1 MQEMKEKKG
10 FPPGASW
17 ITVVALAIVVLGAS
31 LLSVYPHF
39 GPPVAATGAGGSAAA
54 SQDQSGT
61 DTTGTDTTGPG
72 GAAVP
77 GASGGPSTGQQA
89 GGAASSGTVKQGA
102 TAGCNATNNGG
113 NTDVGVTS
121 NKITLAST
129 IVNSGVGQS
138 FLGPVQYGMQA
149 VVAGVNRHGGICGRR
164 LDLTLVDDGW
174 NAETGCQDIQNFIH
188 DTQAFALPVV
198 PSSEGL
204 TTCIQN
210 GTIHNAKIPV
220 IGTDGML
227 EQQYD
232 AGGLADWVWPIATST
247 ISTMHIMAIDA
258 YKNHGARTFCLAYDN
273 HYKFG
278 QEGQKAFDSEV
289 KRLGGTEVY
298 DQGLDPNQSDYSAFI
313 KTFNDNCSGRADF
326 VGLLLTPTAAATW
339 LKGGAYTAKDR
350 DGAAGAQPMFT
361 TDLGNNCG
369 DFCDGIKV
377 YTGFR
382 PPLTPYSSMASVQ
395 QYINSVRAQSSS
407 ADLNNQFLEG
417 GYDGMLLAVAALTA
431 ASPHLTRAAVRAYLD
446 SAAFDGDGNGLT
458 PPLHWKAGNH
468 FANTSMLAYSFV
480 SNSGSFQGFRADP
493 TGFIVDPNP
502 NLDT

>member
-1 MQEMKEKKG
+1 MQDMKDKRG

-17 ITVVALAIVVLGAS
+17 ITVLALAVVVVGAS
-31 LLSVYPHF
+31 LMSVYPHF
-39 GPPVAATGAGGSAAA
+39 GPPVAATGAAGAAGTT
-54 SQDQSGT
+54 QDQ
-61 DTTGTDTTGPG
+61 TGGDTTGPDTSGTTG
-72 GAAVP
+72 GPAAAAP
-77 GASGGPSTGQQA
+77 GANGSQQGAVGST
-89 GGAASSGTVKQGA
+89 TVKQGA
-102 TAGCNATNNGG
+102 SSGCNAASNGG

-121 NKITLAST
+121 NKIVLAST

-149 VVAGVNRHGGICGRR
+149 VVASVNRHGGICGRR

-174 NAETGCQDIQNFIH
+174 NAETGCQYIQNFIH

-210 GTIHNAKIPV
+210 GTIHNAGIPV

-232 AGGLADWVWPIATST
+232 ARGLADWVWPIATST
-247 ISTMHIMAIDA
+247 ISTMHIMALDA
-258 YKNHGARTFCLAYDN
+258 YKNHGARKFCLAYDN

-278 QEGQKAFDSEV
+278 QEGQKAFDAEV
-289 KRLGGTEVY
+289 QRLGGTEVY

-313 KTFNDNCSGRADF
+313 KTFNDNCSGKADF

-395 QYINSVRAQSSS
+395 QYINSVRTQSSS

-417 GYDGMLLAVAALTA
+417 GYDGMLLTVAALTA
-431 ASPHLTRAAVRAYLD
+431 ASPHLTRAAVKAYLD
-446 SAAFDGDGNGLT
+446 SAPFGADGNALT
-458 PPLHWKAGNH
+458 PPLRWKAGYH

-493 TGFIVDPNP
+493 TGFITDPNP
-502 NLDT
+502 NQDT